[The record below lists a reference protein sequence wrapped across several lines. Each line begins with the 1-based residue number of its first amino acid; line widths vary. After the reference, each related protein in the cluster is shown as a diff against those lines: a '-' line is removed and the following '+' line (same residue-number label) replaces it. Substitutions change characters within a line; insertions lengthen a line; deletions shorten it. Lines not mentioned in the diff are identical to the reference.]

1 MTIYTAKGHNLHFP
15 VAPSP
20 SGGGLGWGLK
30 SQDYARWQYISDK
43 WKKCLIFPEH
53 VQGRSYRMPETEK
66 HRRPIV

>member
-53 VQGRSYRMPETEK
+53 VQGN
-66 HRRPIV
+66 HIVCQKLKNIADR